1 MRLLQR
7 RLGYGTVGG
16 LLAWLAVIAVF
27 IALFIFMAWAVSP
40 PPGLSPPPD

>member
-16 LLAWLAVIAVF
+16 LLAWLAVIAAF
-27 IALFIFMAWAVSP
+27 IALGMLFAWAVA
-40 PPGLSPPPD
+40 PPPD